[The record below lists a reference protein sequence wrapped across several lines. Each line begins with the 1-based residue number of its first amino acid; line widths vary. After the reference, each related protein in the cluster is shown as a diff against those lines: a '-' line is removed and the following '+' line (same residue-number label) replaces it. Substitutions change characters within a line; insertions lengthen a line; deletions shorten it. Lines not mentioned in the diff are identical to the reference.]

1 MAVLNGSAMLLLL
14 GDTGNAQPVGCTKSA
29 TLTINMSA
37 EDASCKSSAGWR
49 DSIPGQRSWDIALD
63 GLYDPDGVT
72 NFDMLYDQIYERDQT
87 LIMEFA
93 EIDGTGGGRVY
104 RGNVLVTSTSFTAE
118 METPMTYT
126 GALQGT
132 GPLYKSTVASS

>member
-14 GDTGNAQPVGCTKSA
+14 GDTGNAQPLGCTKSA

-49 DSIPGQRSWDIALD
+49 DAIPGQRSWDISVD

-72 NFDMLYDQIYERDQT
+72 NFSMLYDQIYERDQT
-87 LIMEFA
+87 LVMEFA
-93 EIDGTGGGRVY
+93 EIDGVGGGQVF
-104 RGNVLVTSTSFTAE
+104 RGNVLVTSASLEAA
-118 METPMTYT
+118 METPITYS
-126 GALQGT
+126 GSLQGN
-132 GPLYKSTVASS
+132 GPLYKSTVSAS